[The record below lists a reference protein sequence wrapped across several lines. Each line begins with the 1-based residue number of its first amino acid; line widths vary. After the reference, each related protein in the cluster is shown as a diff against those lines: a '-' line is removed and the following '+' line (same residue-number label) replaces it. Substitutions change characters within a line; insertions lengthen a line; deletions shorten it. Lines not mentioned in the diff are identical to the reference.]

1 MENIVALAMGP
12 TRRVMQLMT
21 LLGALALTLGA
32 IGVYGVVS
40 HFVNRR
46 RRDWVIKM
54 ALGMK
59 PMSALQQVVS
69 RGALLVSAGC
79 VVGLGAAIALT
90 RLFTSLLYEV
100 DAADPFA
107 LLAAAGALIATGCLA
122 ALIPGL
128 RASRANA
135 AQVLRESA

>member
-1 MENIVALAMGP
+1 MENKLALAMGP
-12 TRRVMQLMT
+12 TRRIMQLMT

-32 IGVYGVVS
+32 VGVYGVVS

-59 PMSALQQVVS
+59 PRSAVQQVVV
-69 RGALLVSAGC
+69 RGATLAGVGAALGLVAALLLTRMLNSLLYGVSSADPTAL
-79 VVGLGAAIALT
+79 LGAAA
-90 RLFTSLLYEV
+90 
-100 DAADPFA
+100 
-107 LLAAAGALIATGCLA
+107 ALIVTGSVA

-135 AQVLRESA
+135 ANVLRESA